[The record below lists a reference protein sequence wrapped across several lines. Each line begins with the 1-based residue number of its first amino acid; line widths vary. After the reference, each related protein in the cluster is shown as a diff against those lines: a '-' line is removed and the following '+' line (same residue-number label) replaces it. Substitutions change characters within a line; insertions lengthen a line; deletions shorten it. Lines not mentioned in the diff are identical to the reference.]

1 MENKSYEKA
10 KKVSIKTIIVN
21 IILSIF
27 KVIAGIVG
35 NSSAMFADG
44 IHTLSDV
51 LTTLVALLGIKVASK
66 KADENHPYGH
76 EKYESVFAKILSI
89 ILLLTGVA
97 IGYEAII
104 LLIKK
109 EFQEPGKISLYAAVI
124 SVVAKEWMYRYTLKA
139 SIEIKSIS
147 MEADAWH
154 HRSDA
159 LSSIGTFI
167 GILGARMGY
176 PALDPIAGVVVAA
189 MIIKVGIELYLKSVR
204 ELVDESA
211 DDETIEE
218 IRKKTMSVK
227 GVKAINDLKTRVS
240 GNTIYVDIDIAV
252 KSTITVEEGHDI
264 SDQVHELLE
273 RDIDDI
279 KHCMVHVEPYK
290 NKENK
295 NYNLK

>member
-1 MENKSYEKA
+1 
-10 KKVSIKTIIVN
+10 
-21 IILSIF
+21 
-27 KVIAGIVG
+27 
-35 NSSAMFADG
+35 
-44 IHTLSDV
+44 
-51 LTTLVALLGIKVASK
+51 
-66 KADENHPYGH
+66 
-76 EKYESVFAKILSI
+76 
-89 ILLLTGVA
+89 
-97 IGYEAII
+97 
-104 LLIKK
+104 
-109 EFQEPGKISLYAAVI
+109 
-124 SVVAKEWMYRYTLKA
+124 
-139 SIEIKSIS
+139 
-147 MEADAWH
+147 
-154 HRSDA
+154 
-159 LSSIGTFI
+159 
-167 GILGARMGY
+167 MGY

-295 NYNLK
+295 NYNLKWVQ

>member
-10 KKVSIKTIIVN
+10 KNVSIKTIFVN
-21 IILSIF
+21 VILSIF
-27 KVIAGIVG
+27 KITAGIIG
-35 NSSAMFADG
+35 SSSAMFADG

-51 LTTLVALLGIKVASK
+51 LTTLVALIGIKVASK

-124 SVVAKEWMYRYTLKA
+124 SVMAKEWMYRYTLKA

-176 PALDPIAGVVVAA
+176 PALDPIAGIVVAA
-189 MIIKVGIELYLKSVR
+189 MIIKVGVELYLKSVS

-211 DDETIEE
+211 DEETIDE
-218 IRKKTMSVK
+218 IREKTMSVK

-264 SDQVHELLE
+264 SDEVHELLE
-273 RDIDDI
+273 KDIDAI

-290 NKENK
+290 NKEDK
-295 NYNLK
+295 NYNVK

>member
-273 RDIDDI
+273 RDIDEI

>member
-10 KKVSIKTIIVN
+10 KNVSIKTIFVN
-21 IILSIF
+21 VILSIF
-27 KVIAGIVG
+27 KITAGIIG
-35 NSSAMFADG
+35 SSSAMFADG

-51 LTTLVALLGIKVASK
+51 LTTLVALIGIKVASK

-124 SVVAKEWMYRYTLKA
+124 SVMAKEWMYRYTLKA

-176 PALDPIAGVVVAA
+176 PALDPIAGIVVAA
-189 MIIKVGIELYLKSVR
+189 MIIKVGVELYLKSVS

-211 DDETIEE
+211 DEETIEE
-218 IRKKTMSVK
+218 IREKTMSVK

-264 SDQVHELLE
+264 SDEVHELLE
-273 RDIDDI
+273 KDIDAI

-290 NKENK
+290 NKEDK
-295 NYNLK
+295 NYNVK

>member
-10 KKVSIKTIIVN
+10 KSVSIKTIFVN
-21 IILSIF
+21 VILSIF
-27 KVIAGIVG
+27 KITAGIIG
-35 NSSAMFADG
+35 SSSAMFADG

-51 LTTLVALLGIKVASK
+51 LTTLVALIGIKVASK

-124 SVVAKEWMYRYTLKA
+124 SVMAKEWMYRYTLKA

-176 PALDPIAGVVVAA
+176 PALDPIAGIVVAA
-189 MIIKVGIELYLKSVR
+189 MIIKVGVELYLKSVS

-211 DDETIEE
+211 DEETIEE
-218 IRKKTMSVK
+218 IREKTMSVK

-264 SDQVHELLE
+264 SDEVHELLE
-273 RDIDDI
+273 KDIDAI

-290 NKENK
+290 NKEDK
-295 NYNLK
+295 NYNVK